1 MRTTGTSKDAIATFV
16 VLRQHRQERIT
27 TPQVSLRVR
36 SLGESLPGCSGRFN
50 RQVSLDGSARLVD
63 VDTSIRPWSS
73 GPSPAEPH
81 GRSARYQLMSGCRS
95 ARDLR

>member
-1 MRTTGTSKDAIATFV
+1 M
-16 VLRQHRQERIT
+16 T

-73 GPSPAEPH
+73 GPSPA
-81 GRSARYQLMSGCRS
+81 
-95 ARDLR
+95 